1 MMPTQNQKPTTHAAD
16 RIAGECLARRV
27 RLLNRTITGIY
38 DDSLRPMGLTSG
50 QLSLLVVVAKR
61 GPLSPG
67 EVAKRMNMEKSTVSR
82 NLDRMRQNGWVRV
95 RQSDA
100 GRKHEVTLTR
110 SGRDLIQKCLPA
122 WDEAQTRARAML
134 GRGGVESIHRLSNTV
149 WSRLASR

>member
-1 MMPTQNQKPTTHAAD
+1 MPRRNQKPATNAAD

-38 DDSLRPMGLTSG
+38 DEALRPMGLTSG
-50 QLSLLVVVAKR
+50 QLNLLVVVAKR

-82 NLDRMRQNGWVRV
+82 NLDRMHQNGWVRV
-95 RQSDA
+95 GQSDA
-100 GRKHEVTLTR
+100 GRKQELTLTR
-110 SGRDLIQKCLPA
+110 TGRNLIEKCLPA

-134 GRGGVESIHRLSNTV
+134 GRGGAESIHRLGDTI
-149 WSRLASR
+149 WSRLGSR

>member
-1 MMPTQNQKPTTHAAD
+1 MPTRNQKPATNAAD
-16 RIAGECLARRV
+16 RIAGECLGTRV

-38 DDSLRPMGLTSG
+38 DDALRPMGLTSG
-50 QLSLLVVVAKR
+50 QLNLLVVVAKR

-95 RQSDA
+95 GQSGA
-100 GRKHEVTLTR
+100 GRKQVLTLTR
-110 SGRDLIQKCLPA
+110 SGRNLIEKCLPA

-134 GRGGVESIHRLSNTV
+134 GRGGAKSIHRLGDTV
-149 WSRLASR
+149 WSRLESS